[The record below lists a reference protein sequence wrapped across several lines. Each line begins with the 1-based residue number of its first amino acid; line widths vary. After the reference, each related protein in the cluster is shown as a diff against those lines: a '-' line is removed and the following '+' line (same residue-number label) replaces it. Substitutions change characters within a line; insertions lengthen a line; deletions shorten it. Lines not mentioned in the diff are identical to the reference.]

1 MNRPSAPE
9 LSEEDRDR
17 LVWECLL
24 CSENNCL
31 GDDELE
37 FELNHPH
44 WEGPDREVSGLDFD
58 GKETEPQAALG
69 GDIATPATSN

>member
-1 MNRPSAPE
+1 
-9 LSEEDRDR
+9 L
-17 LVWECLL
+17 ECLH

-44 WEGPDREVSGLDFD
+44 WEGPDREVSGLDFE
-58 GKETEPQAALG
+58 GLETEPQAALG